1 MIQTPFVKVNI
12 RNKFVLILGLA
23 LVVNLASG
31 FYALYTYRD
40 AASRSAEIRDHS
52 FQVVNA
58 SLSAQVHFKK
68 QVQEWKNILLRGH
81 EPLLYDKYRE
91 QFLDQEHQTKEEM
104 QTLLSLLDDETD
116 AKKTALAFLDA
127 HQQLGTR
134 YREALQ
140 LFQPQNPS
148 PHIAVDLQVRGID
161 REPTDLLD
169 QVVTQAQ
176 QQKLRQLDEI
186 AAQVDQAE
194 KHVFIIISAT
204 AVLLILLVYSLTD
217 QMIAS
222 RILAAT
228 AVANRISRG
237 DFSGEIEVEGRDEA
251 AQLMQAMQT
260 MQLNVAKSQQVLQE
274 SEERNRLLLESTGE
288 GIYGVDRKGRCIFIN
303 PAGAYSLGY
312 THPAELVGEVM
323 HEIIHHSRP
332 DGSPLPIEKCQACQT
347 YISGKSAVVD
357 NELFWCADGSSF
369 PVEYHSHPV
378 YQHNTLIGAVVTFA
392 DITQRKMSE
401 EALQSAHD
409 QLREERSLLAQR
421 VEERTA
427 ELNLANAELEKS
439 AKAKDAFLASMSHEL
454 RTPLTTIM
462 GLTEFLSDKLYGPL
476 NGDQEKA
483 LETILESSRHLLALI
498 NDVLD
503 VAKVEAGKMEL
514 NLDEVPVQQLAESSL
529 RMIHQQAQK
538 KGIQVSCHTDPNI
551 WFVFGD
557 PRRLKQMLINLLSNA
572 VKFTP
577 DGGSVSLEIV
587 GDHPSGEIK
596 LRVRDDGIGIPIE
609 EQERLFRPF
618 VQIDNSIT
626 RLDGRTGLGLA
637 LVYRM
642 AQLHGGRVGV
652 ESSPGKGSVFTIH
665 LPWKKPDVENGPT
678 AKPGPSKSI
687 DVHFPKDAT
696 ILVAEDNATIQSLLC
711 EYLEKHGLQVLVAS
725 DGKSALAL
733 AKEHRPDLMLLDVQ
747 LPVMDGLETVHRMR
761 QDPELNKITVIA
773 LTALAMPGDRERC
786 LEAGMDDYISKPV
799 GMRELLQLISS
810 HLSRAQRHG

>member
-1 MIQTPFVKVNI
+1 VNI
-12 RNKFVLILGLA
+12 RNKFIFILGLA
-23 LVVNLASG
+23 LVINLVSG

-81 EPLLYDKYRE
+81 EAALYDKYLG
-91 QFLDQEHQTKEEM
+91 QFLDEERHTRERM
-104 QTLLSLLDDETD
+104 LALLSLLQEGTE
-116 AKKTALAFLDA
+116 AKQTARAFLEA
-127 HQQLGTR
+127 HQRLGGL

-140 LFQPQNPS
+140 LFQPNNPS
-148 PHIAVDLQVRGID
+148 PHVAVDLQVRGID

-169 QVVTQAQ
+169 RVVAQVQ
-176 QQKLRQLDEI
+176 QQNFQQLEEI
-186 AAQVDQAE
+186 AAQVNQAE
-194 KHVFIIISAT
+194 KQVFIIIFAT
-204 AVLLILLVYSLTD
+204 AVLLILVVYFLTD
-217 QMIAS
+217 RMIAS
-222 RILAAT
+222 PILAAT

-251 AQLMQAMQT
+251 AQLLQALQT
-260 MQLNVAKSQQVLQE
+260 MQLNVAKSQQVLRE

-288 GIYGVDRKGRCIFIN
+288 GIYGVDRAGRCIFIN
-303 PAGAYSLGY
+303 PAGAHSLGY
-312 THPAELVGEVM
+312 SHPAELVGETM

-332 DGSPLPIEKCQACQT
+332 DGSPLPLEQCQASQT
-347 YISGKSAVVD
+347 YINGKSAVVD
-357 NELFWCADGSSF
+357 DEFFWRADGSSF

-378 YQHNTLIGAVVTFA
+378 YQGNTLIGAVVTFA
-392 DITQRKMSE
+392 DITQRKASE

-409 QLREERSLLAQR
+409 QLREERALLAQR
-421 VEERTA
+421 VQERTA

-514 NLDEVPVQQLAESSL
+514 NWDQVPAQQLAESSL

-538 KGIQVSCHTDPNI
+538 KGIQVSCHTDTDI
-551 WFVFGD
+551 HFVFGD

-577 DGGSVSLEIV
+577 DGGSVRLEITS
-587 GDHPSGEIK
+587 DQEKSEILLQVK
-596 LRVRDDGIGIPIE
+596 DNGIGIPAE
-609 EQERLFRPF
+609 ELERLFRPF
-618 VQIDNSIT
+618 VQVGNSVAHT
-626 RLDGRTGLGLA
+626 DGGTGLGLA

-642 AQLHGGRVGV
+642 TQLHGGRVEV
-652 ESSPGKGSVFTIH
+652 ESTPGEGSLFTIH
-665 LPWKKPDVENGPT
+665 LPWEKTEREKALAPKSRT
-678 AKPGPSKSI
+678 AKPT
-687 DVHFPKDAT
+687 DLYFPEDTT
-696 ILVAEDNATIQSLLC
+696 ILVAEDNPTIQSLLR
-711 EYLEKHGLQVLVAS
+711 EYLEKHGLRVLLAT
-725 DGKSALAL
+725 DGESVLAL
-733 AKEHRPDLMLLDVQ
+733 AEEHHPDLVLMDVQ

-761 QDPELNKITVIA
+761 QNPTLNKITVIA

-799 GMRELLQLISS
+799 GMWELLQLIAS
-810 HLSRAQRHG
+810 HLNRAQRRG